1 MKLRVPTLLAAGLVA
16 TLAALAPQ
24 APGSARPPRADDD
37 EEQAEARLVAER
49 AFVENCLM
57 CHGAELTARQRLT
70 PKQWAAE
77 VEKMIGWGTPLPPD
91 RKDGLIAYLSETY
104 PPGKPLEAPARITPE
119 AALATDRQDAPADA
133 DLRAADPAHGSAL
146 FAQHCATCHGP
157 AARGGE
163 IGVNLVAKPV
173 LLRRDEFQ
181 SLLAHGRRR
190 MPGFAPV
197 LDAQGQSDLL
207 AHLRRQR

>member
-1 MKLRVPTLLAAGLVA
+1 MILRPRMLLAAGLVA
-16 TLAALAPQ
+16 TLAALSPRAST
-24 APGSARPPRADDD
+24 SARPPRADDD
-37 EEQAEARLVAER
+37 EEKAEARLVAEQ

-77 VEKMIGWGTPLPPD
+77 VEKMIGWGAPLPPG
-91 RKDGLIAYLSETY
+91 RKDGLIAYLSDTY
-104 PPGKPLEAPARITPE
+104 PTGRPLDPPARITPE
-119 AALATDRQDAPADA
+119 AALATDRQDAPEADDLGAADA
-133 DLRAADPAHGSAL
+133 GRGSAL

-163 IGVNLVAKPV
+163 LGVNLVAKPI

-181 SLLAHGRRR
+181 SLMAHGRRR

-197 LDAQGQSDLL
+197 LDAPGQADLL
-207 AHLRRQR
+207 AYLRRRR